1 MGATKTHKLV
11 LYNDHTNDFL
21 YVTACLI
28 RYCNHEPTQAEQ
40 CAIIAHNSGK
50 CSVKSFS
57 FNNTILSIIE
67 HLTFCSRH
75 FLISR
80 SRRALSGR

>member
-50 CSVKSFS
+50 CSVKSGDYLEMLELKTNFEE
-57 FNNTILSIIE
+57 LSIKTDIE
-67 HLTFCSRH
+67 SYESYMH
-75 FLISR
+75 
-80 SRRALSGR
+80 